1 MFESNIIK
9 ILDCYAAGL
18 DKKEGDR
25 NIFELDLTLWNLLRT
40 LAKESPDEVTNR
52 FSLSQNVADRLA
64 MALPTQL
71 LRLASGVLLSFKL
84 EADEKLI
91 LSELVESYDPLEVIN
106 HKIND
111 FAAAYWLLLKRDA
124 AEDLEIAKER
134 FGVSRALAEHVA
146 KATDNQL
153 RYLTTVVPMRFS
165 LRCKSSIIGEILN
178 ANFDEITSPL
188 VKKLQQSLQCRRW
201 R

>member
-91 LSELVESYDPLEVIN
+91 LSGLIESYDPLELVN

-178 ANFDEITSPL
+178 ANFDEVTSPL